1 MILITVKSESESHS
15 VVSDSATTWTIQS
28 MEFYIFS
35 VHLIFLFCF
44 ENPHSG
50 LFCHTLV
57 FVIRVRVEEDAL
69 EWH

>member
-1 MILITVKSESESHS
+1 M
-15 VVSDSATTWTIQS
+15 VVSRCFHPRPAILFFSVHLI
-28 MEFYIFS
+28 FFFFFS

-57 FVIRVRVEEDAL
+57 FVIRVCVEEDAL